1 MAKLA
6 NVPFDPIE
14 SNQEDKEVLE
24 RARRKE
30 EDIKRNLR
38 ELELWE
44 ARLCKVLQ
52 EAVAKEAWD
61 EAGMVK
67 RERDIVRFQILQV
80 KPMVRQVQERILDG
94 QRLKLEIEDGT
105 YKDRV
110 K

>member
-1 MAKLA
+1 
-6 NVPFDPIE
+6 
-14 SNQEDKEVLE
+14 
-24 RARRKE
+24 
-30 EDIKRNLR
+30 
-38 ELELWE
+38 
-44 ARLCKVLQ
+44 LQ

-61 EAGMVK
+61 EAAMVK

>member
-1 MAKLA
+1 M
-6 NVPFDPIE
+6 PFNPIE
-14 SNQEDKEVLE
+14 SQEDKEILE
-24 RARRKE
+24 RARCKE

-44 ARLCKVLQ
+44 SRLCKVLQ

>member
-1 MAKLA
+1 VM
-6 NVPFDPIE
+6 
-14 SNQEDKEVLE
+14 
-24 RARRKE
+24 
-30 EDIKRNLR
+30 
-38 ELELWE
+38 
-44 ARLCKVLQ
+44 Q

-61 EAGMVK
+61 EAAMVK

>member
-1 MAKLA
+1 M
-6 NVPFDPIE
+6 
-14 SNQEDKEVLE
+14 
-24 RARRKE
+24 
-30 EDIKRNLR
+30 
-38 ELELWE
+38 
-44 ARLCKVLQ
+44 LQ

-61 EAGMVK
+61 EAAMVK

-80 KPMVRQVQERILDG
+80 KAMVRQVQERILDG

>member
-1 MAKLA
+1 
-6 NVPFDPIE
+6 
-14 SNQEDKEVLE
+14 
-24 RARRKE
+24 
-30 EDIKRNLR
+30 
-38 ELELWE
+38 
-44 ARLCKVLQ
+44 VLQ

-61 EAGMVK
+61 EAAMVK

-80 KPMVRQVQERILDG
+80 KAMVRQVQERILDG

>member
-1 MAKLA
+1 M
-6 NVPFDPIE
+6 
-14 SNQEDKEVLE
+14 
-24 RARRKE
+24 
-30 EDIKRNLR
+30 
-38 ELELWE
+38 
-44 ARLCKVLQ
+44 Q

-61 EAGMVK
+61 EAAMVK

>member
-1 MAKLA
+1 M
-6 NVPFDPIE
+6 
-14 SNQEDKEVLE
+14 
-24 RARRKE
+24 
-30 EDIKRNLR
+30 
-38 ELELWE
+38 
-44 ARLCKVLQ
+44 LQ
-52 EAVAKEAWD
+52 DAVAKEAWE
-61 EAGMVK
+61 EAAMVK

>member
-1 MAKLA
+1 
-6 NVPFDPIE
+6 
-14 SNQEDKEVLE
+14 
-24 RARRKE
+24 
-30 EDIKRNLR
+30 
-38 ELELWE
+38 
-44 ARLCKVLQ
+44 VLQ

-61 EAGMVK
+61 EAAMVK

-80 KPMVRQVQERILDG
+80 KPIVRQVQERILDG

>member
-1 MAKLA
+1 M
-6 NVPFDPIE
+6 
-14 SNQEDKEVLE
+14 
-24 RARRKE
+24 
-30 EDIKRNLR
+30 
-38 ELELWE
+38 
-44 ARLCKVLQ
+44 LQ

-61 EAGMVK
+61 EAAMVK

>member
-1 MAKLA
+1 M
-6 NVPFDPIE
+6 
-14 SNQEDKEVLE
+14 
-24 RARRKE
+24 
-30 EDIKRNLR
+30 
-38 ELELWE
+38 
-44 ARLCKVLQ
+44 LQ

-61 EAGMVK
+61 EAAMVK

-110 K
+110 KKIR

>member
-1 MAKLA
+1 
-6 NVPFDPIE
+6 
-14 SNQEDKEVLE
+14 
-24 RARRKE
+24 
-30 EDIKRNLR
+30 
-38 ELELWE
+38 
-44 ARLCKVLQ
+44 VLQ

-61 EAGMVK
+61 EAAMVK

-110 K
+110 KKIR